1 MVAIACKLEDATF
14 ITLCCICPVRL
25 LEARPLSESIMNSK
39 HAYSDSF
46 LRKILARN
54 KVIVSVGVSLNAI
67 RPSYFV
73 ARYLSRRGYTIIPVN
88 PGI

>member
-1 MVAIACKLEDATF
+1 MRIRRRALCASCKVF
-14 ITLCCICPVRL
+14 VRYL
-25 LEARPLSESIMNSK
+25 RTCQILEASLLSNNIMNSK

-46 LRKILARN
+46 LRKVLACN

-88 PGI
+88 PA

>member
-1 MVAIACKLEDATF
+1 
-14 ITLCCICPVRL
+14 
-25 LEARPLSESIMNSK
+25 MNSK

-88 PGI
+88 PGYEGELLFGRQTRLQAISERHDQIAPPTRRPTHSRP